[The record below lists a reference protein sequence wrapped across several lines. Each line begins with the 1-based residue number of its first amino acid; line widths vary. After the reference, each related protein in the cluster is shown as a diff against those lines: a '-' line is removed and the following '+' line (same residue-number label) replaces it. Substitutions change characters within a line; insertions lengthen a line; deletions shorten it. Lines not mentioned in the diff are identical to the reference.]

1 MSTSTTAGTI
11 RRIAP
16 LYTAEELAAER
27 RALAAT
33 LRIVGPDAPTLVQ
46 GWTARDLAAHVAAME
61 QLHGIPTFVG
71 RTLVARFA
79 VRLND
84 PFRATMA
91 LDRRRFRR
99 HGWGWCV
106 RRLER
111 DGPALLAR
119 PSVVAVSI
127 FETFVHHEDVRR
139 ANGVERPSPEPDL
152 APSIEWLR
160 RYQRIDPRTAIT
172 GAPAEV
178 LLFLAGRPAAGIAV
192 DGELPVRLAV

>member
-1 MSTSTTAGTI
+1 MDH
-11 RRIAP
+11 
-16 LYTAEELAAER
+16 ELAAER

-33 LRIVGPDAPTLVQ
+33 LRIVGPDAPTLVE
-46 GWTARDLAAHVAAME
+46 GWTARDLAAHVAATE

-71 RTLVARFA
+71 RTFVARIA

-91 LDRRRFRR
+91 LDRRFRR
-99 HGWGWCV
+99 HGWDWCV
-106 RRLER
+106 RRLEG
-111 DGPALLAR
+111 DGPGLLAR

-139 ANGVERPSPEPDL
+139 ASGIARPSPEPDL
-152 APSIEWLR
+152 APSIAWLR

-172 GAPAEV
+172 GPPAEV
-178 LLFLAGRPAAGIAV
+178 LLFLAGRPAAGV
-192 DGELPVRLAV
+192 TLDGELPARLAV